1 MGSEVQSG
9 KIKTDISNHFAVFA
23 LVKKV
28 WYDQILKNTFIKK
41 DVNKDNFKYFKS
53 ILNSLDWSLI
63 TQNSTAHSSYKIF
76 LDESV
81 KIYDIVLKIKKMWS
95 PWTVQALQKS
105 SKKKPVLIWK
115 VIKT

>member
-1 MGSEVQSG
+1 MLTNTLMDSEVQSG
-9 KIKTDISNHFAVFA
+9 IIKTDISNHFAVFA

-41 DVNKDNFKYFKS
+41 DINKDNFKYFKS
-53 ILNSLDWSLI
+53 ILNTLDWSLI

-81 KIYDIVLKIKKMWS
+81 KVYDIVLKIKKM
-95 PWTVQALQKS
+95 
-105 SKKKPVLIWK
+105 
-115 VIKT
+115 